1 MSRTIFVELAVTVDS
16 ESELLEIIAGMN
28 VSITGENVESWEL
41 AHICDDDG
49 PIVSNFLK

>member
-16 ESELLEIIAGMN
+16 EFELLEIIAGMN
-28 VSITGENVESWEL
+28 VSVTGENVESWEL